1 VAENYLAIFNRLD
14 LDERLW
20 GILRAV
26 KEDPALE
33 KRLEHVLDLRR
44 KRPLA
49 QDDAIKRGA
58 WEEIGKAKKPER
70 WPERNNEIGRLGIG
84 GYAPG
89 QILFKVR
96 NHWPTVENGKPI
108 NVEAIKPVIKNRKK

>member
-1 VAENYLAIFNRLD
+1 MEENYLPIFNRLD

-44 KRPLA
+44 KRPFA

-70 WPERNNEIGRLGIG
+70 WPERNNEIGRLDIG
-84 GYAPG
+84 VCSRTNPLQSSEPLANCGERETH
-89 QILFKVR
+89 KR
-96 NHWPTVENGKPI
+96 
-108 NVEAIKPVIKNRKK
+108 